1 MNLNYYTLEAS
12 SAATGTQ
19 GGMQSMLV
27 MVIYLAVIF
36 GAMYFLLIRPQR
48 KKQKEGRS
56 RAAAEILTMIG
67 QFVND
72 YGQLSICNE
81 AGEISIDS
89 YNISAV
95 TINWD
100 TEDD

>member
-1 MNLNYYTLEAS
+1 MESSVRIGQYIFSVDSDDELVAFIEA
-12 SAATGTQ
+12 AGR
-19 GGMQSMLV
+19 LKEE
-27 MVIYLAVIF
+27 
-36 GAMYFLLIRPQR
+36 RE
-48 KKQKEGRS
+48 KQKEDRS
-56 RAAAEILTMIG
+56 RVAAEILTMIG
-67 QFVND
+67 QFVDN

-81 AGEISIDS
+81 AGEISINS